1 VPDATVLVVNAGSTS
16 LKLHLVSAGEEA
28 VPLESLVEAS
38 SARVSAVAHRIVHGG
53 ALREPALLTPA
64 VLSAVKEAS
73 ALAPLHNRPAL
84 AAIREATAAL
94 PAVPH
99 VAVFDTGFHATIPP
113 AAATYAV
120 PTRWREQWGVRRYGF
135 HGLSVQWAAE
145 RARSRRL
152 VVCHL
157 GGGSSV
163 TAVLDGRSVD
173 TTMGF
178 SPLEGVPMT
187 TRAGSVDP
195 GVLVH
200 LLREGHL
207 TLGELERELEYESGL
222 AGLSDGGSG
231 DIREASPLAREVYV
245 HRVAGAVGAAAT
257 ALGGLDGL
265 VFTAGIGERSP
276 ETRAAI
282 AARLRFLGVELDSG
296 ANAAALPDADL
307 SPPGVRVRTLV
318 VHAREEIVAAR
329 AARAVLGRRVGR

>member
-1 VPDATVLVVNAGSTS
+1 VPSAAVLVVNAGSTS
-16 LKLHLVSAGEEA
+16 LKLHLVSAADETEALGAFEE
-28 VPLESLVEAS
+28 
-38 SARVSAVAHRIVHGG
+38 VSPGHVAAVAHRVVHGG
-53 ALREPALLTPA
+53 ELREPARITDDLLA
-64 VLSAVKEAS
+64 AIEAAS

-84 AAIREATAAL
+84 TAIAEAVAAL

-120 PTRWREQWGVRRYGF
+120 PRRWREEWGVRRYGF

-145 RARSRRL
+145 RVRVSRL

-157 GGGSSV
+157 GGGSSI

-195 GVLVH
+195 GALLH
-200 LLREGHL
+200 LLREGL
-207 TLGELERELEYESGL
+207 LELEELERDLEHESGL
-222 AGLSDGGSG
+222 AGLSGGGSG
-231 DIREASPLAREVYV
+231 DIREASPLALDVYA

-257 ALGGLDGL
+257 ALGGLDAL

-276 ETRAAI
+276 ETRARI
-282 AARLRFLGVELDSG
+282 AGRLRFLGVELDPE
-296 ANAAALPDADL
+296 ANAAARGDADI
-307 SPPGVRVRTLV
+307 SAAGASVRTLV
-318 VHAREEIVAAR
+318 VAAREEIVAAR
-329 AARAVLGRRVGR
+329 AARELLAAETG

>member
-1 VPDATVLVVNAGSTS
+1 MPDATVLVVNAGSTS
-16 LKLHLVSAGEEA
+16 LKLHLVSPADDAEA
-28 VPLESLVEAS
+28 LAS
-38 SARVSAVAHRIVHGG
+38 FRDVAPDRVAAVAHRVVHGG
-53 ALREPALLTPA
+53 ELREPARITED
-64 VLSAVKEAS
+64 VLAAIEDAS

-84 AAIREATAAL
+84 AAIDEAVAAL

-99 VAVFDTGFHATIPP
+99 VAVFDTGFHAMIPP

-120 PTRWREQWGVRRYGF
+120 PRRWREEWGVRRYGF

-145 RARSRRL
+145 RARARRL

-157 GGGSSV
+157 GGGSSI

-195 GVLVH
+195 GVLLH
-200 LLREGHL
+200 LLREGL
-207 TLGELERELEYESGL
+207 LGLADLERELEHESGL
-222 AGLSDGGSG
+222 AGLSEGGSG
-231 DIREASPLAREVYV
+231 DIREASPLALDVYV

-257 ALGGLDGL
+257 ALGGLDAL

-276 ETRAAI
+276 ETRARI
-282 AARLRFLGVELDSG
+282 AERLRFLGVELDPE
-296 ANAAALPDADL
+296 ANAAARGDADI
-307 SPPGVRVRTLV
+307 SGAGAAVRTLV
-318 VHAREEIVAAR
+318 VAAREEIVAAR
-329 AARAVLGRRVGR
+329 AARELLVAETE

>member
-1 VPDATVLVVNAGSTS
+1 MPDATVLVVNAGSTS
-16 LKLHLVSAGEEA
+16 LKLHLVSPADDAEA
-28 VPLESLVEAS
+28 LAS
-38 SARVSAVAHRIVHGG
+38 FRDVAPGSVAAVAHRVVHGG
-53 ALREPALLTPA
+53 ELREPARITED
-64 VLSAVKEAS
+64 VLAAIEAAS

-84 AAIREATAAL
+84 AAIDEAVAAL

-99 VAVFDTGFHATIPP
+99 VAVFDTGFHATLPP

-120 PTRWREQWGVRRYGF
+120 PRRWREEWGVRRYGF

-145 RARSRRL
+145 RTRARRL

-157 GGGSSV
+157 GGGSSI

-195 GVLVH
+195 GALLH
-200 LLREGHL
+200 LLREGL
-207 TLGELERELEYESGL
+207 LELPDLERELEHESGL
-222 AGLSDGGSG
+222 VGLSEGGSG
-231 DIREASPLAREVYV
+231 DIREASPLALDVYV

-257 ALGGLDGL
+257 ALGGLDAL

-276 ETRAAI
+276 ETRARI
-282 AARLRFLGVELDSG
+282 AERLRFLGVELDPEANATARGDADISG
-296 ANAAALPDADL
+296 AGA
-307 SPPGVRVRTLV
+307 SVRTLV
-318 VHAREEIVAAR
+318 VAAREEIVAAR
-329 AARAVLGRRVGR
+329 AARGLLAAETE

>member
-1 VPDATVLVVNAGSTS
+1 MPDGTVLVVNAGSTS
-16 LKLHLVSAGEEA
+16 LKLHLVSPADDAEA
-28 VPLESLVEAS
+28 LAS
-38 SARVSAVAHRIVHGG
+38 FRDVAPARVAAVAHRVVHGG
-53 ALREPALLTPA
+53 ELRAAARLTED
-64 VLSAVKEAS
+64 VLAAIEAAS

-84 AAIREATAAL
+84 AAIDEAVAAL

-120 PTRWREQWGVRRYGF
+120 PRRWREEWGVRRYGF

-145 RARSRRL
+145 RARARRL

-157 GGGSSV
+157 GGGSSI

-195 GVLVH
+195 GALLH
-200 LLREGHL
+200 LLREGL
-207 TLGELERELEYESGL
+207 LELPDLERELEHESGL
-222 AGLSDGGSG
+222 AGLSEGGSG
-231 DIREASPLAREVYV
+231 DIREASPLALDVYV
-245 HRVAGAVGAAAT
+245 HRVAGAVGAAAA
-257 ALGGLDGL
+257 ALGGLDAL

-276 ETRAAI
+276 ETRARI
-282 AARLRFLGVELDSG
+282 AERLRVRGGAVDPA
-296 ANAAALPDADL
+296 ANAAARGDADI
-307 SPPGVRVRTLV
+307 SGEGASVRTLV
-318 VHAREEIVAAR
+318 VAAREEIVAAR
-329 AARAVLGRRVGR
+329 AARELLAAETE

>member
-1 VPDATVLVVNAGSTS
+1 MPDAPVLVVNAGSTS
-16 LKLHLVSAGEEA
+16 LKLHLVSSGDDATPLAALGDAPPAGVA
-28 VPLESLVEAS
+28 
-38 SARVSAVAHRIVHGG
+38 AVAHRIVHGG
-53 ALREPALLTPA
+53 SLREPVPLTDEVMQA
-64 VLSAVKEAS
+64 IEAAS
-73 ALAPLHNRPAL
+73 VLAPLHNRPAL
-84 AAIREATAAL
+84 AAIRAATAAL

-99 VAVFDTGFHATIPP
+99 VAVFDTGFHATMPP

-120 PTRWREQWGVRRYGF
+120 PLRWREEWGVRRYGF
-135 HGLSVQWAAE
+135 HGLSVRWAAE
-145 RARSRRL
+145 RARAKRL

-222 AGLSDGGSG
+222 SGLSDGGSG
-231 DIREASPLAREVYV
+231 DIREASPLARDVYV
-245 HRVAGAVGAAAT
+245 HRVAGAVGASAT

-276 ETRAAI
+276 ETRAAVGE
-282 AARLRFLGVELDSG
+282 RLGFLGVELDPA
-296 ANAAALPDADL
+296 ANAAAEPDADV
-307 SPPGVRVRTLV
+307 SASGARVRTLV
-318 VHAREEIVAAR
+318 IRAREEIVAAR
-329 AARAVLGRRVGR
+329 AARAVLARRVGG

>member
-1 VPDATVLVVNAGSTS
+1 MPDATVLVVNAGSTS
-16 LKLHLVSAGEEA
+16 LKLHLVSPADDAEA
-28 VPLESLVEAS
+28 LAS
-38 SARVSAVAHRIVHGG
+38 FRDVAPGRVAAVAHRVVHGG
-53 ALREPALLTPA
+53 ELREPARLTDD
-64 VLSAVKEAS
+64 VLAAIEDAS
-73 ALAPLHNRPAL
+73 TLAPLHNRPAL
-84 AAIREATAAL
+84 AAIDEAVAAL

-120 PTRWREQWGVRRYGF
+120 PRRWREEWGVRRYGF

-145 RARSRRL
+145 RAGARRL

-157 GGGSSV
+157 GGGSSI

-195 GVLVH
+195 GALLH
-200 LLREGHL
+200 LLREGL
-207 TLGELERELEYESGL
+207 LELPDLERELEHESGL
-222 AGLSDGGSG
+222 AGLSEGGSG
-231 DIREASPLAREVYV
+231 DIREASPLALDVYV

-257 ALGGLDGL
+257 ALGGLDAL

-276 ETRAAI
+276 ETRARI
-282 AARLRFLGVELDSG
+282 AERLRFLGVELDPE
-296 ANAAALPDADL
+296 ANAAARGDADI
-307 SPPGVRVRTLV
+307 SGPGASVRTLV
-318 VHAREEIVAAR
+318 VAAREEIVAAR
-329 AARAVLGRRVGR
+329 ATRELLAAETE

>member
-1 VPDATVLVVNAGSTS
+1 MPDGTVLVVNAGSTS
-16 LKLHLVSAGEEA
+16 LKLHLVSPADDAEA
-28 VPLESLVEAS
+28 LAS
-38 SARVSAVAHRIVHGG
+38 FRDVAPARVAAVAHRVVHGG
-53 ALREPALLTPA
+53 ELRAAARLTED
-64 VLSAVKEAS
+64 VLAAIEAAS

-84 AAIREATAAL
+84 AAIDEAVAAL

-120 PTRWREQWGVRRYGF
+120 PRRWREEWGVRRYGF

-145 RARSRRL
+145 RARARRL

-157 GGGSSV
+157 GGGSSI

-195 GVLVH
+195 GALLH
-200 LLREGHL
+200 LLREGL
-207 TLGELERELEYESGL
+207 LELPDLERELEHESGL
-222 AGLSDGGSG
+222 AGLSEGGSG
-231 DIREASPLAREVYV
+231 DIREASPLALDVYV
-245 HRVAGAVGAAAT
+245 HRVAGAVGAAAA
-257 ALGGLDGL
+257 ALGGLDAL

-276 ETRAAI
+276 ETRARI
-282 AARLRFLGVELDSG
+282 AERLRFLGVEVDLA
-296 ANAAALPDADL
+296 ANSAARGDADI
-307 SPPGVRVRTLV
+307 SGEGASVRTLV
-318 VHAREEIVAAR
+318 VAAREEIVAAR
-329 AARAVLGRRVGR
+329 AARELLAAETE

>member
-1 VPDATVLVVNAGSTS
+1 MPDGTVLVVNAGSTS
-16 LKLHLVSAGEEA
+16 LKLHLVSPADDAEA
-28 VPLESLVEAS
+28 LAS
-38 SARVSAVAHRIVHGG
+38 FRDVAPARVAAVAHRVVHGG
-53 ALREPALLTPA
+53 ELRAAARLTED
-64 VLSAVKEAS
+64 VLAAIEAAS

-84 AAIREATAAL
+84 AAIDEAVAAL

-120 PTRWREQWGVRRYGF
+120 PRRWREEWGVRRYGF

-145 RARSRRL
+145 RARARRL

-157 GGGSSV
+157 GGGSSI

-195 GVLVH
+195 GALLH
-200 LLREGHL
+200 LLREGL
-207 TLGELERELEYESGL
+207 LELPDLERELEHESGL
-222 AGLSDGGSG
+222 AGLSEGGSG
-231 DIREASPLAREVYV
+231 DIREASPLALDVYV
-245 HRVAGAVGAAAT
+245 HRVAGAVGAAAA
-257 ALGGLDGL
+257 ALGGLDAL

-276 ETRAAI
+276 ETRARI
-282 AARLRFLGVELDSG
+282 AERLRFLGVEVDPA
-296 ANAAALPDADL
+296 ANAAARGDADI
-307 SPPGVRVRTLV
+307 SGEGASVRTLV
-318 VHAREEIVAAR
+318 VAAREEIVAAR
-329 AARAVLGRRVGR
+329 AARELLAAETE